1 MQDEKTTNEN
11 RSHKD
16 SLFVDYFSKDRDW
29 KQHFLSLYNALHGT
43 SLQVADTQ
51 LERVN
56 IDQVLYK
63 SYYNDIAVLVDGQ
76 FILMI
81 EHQSTI
87 NPNMPLR
94 LLEYIARIYGNLVDS
109 KAKFSR
115 HLVPLARP
123 EFYVFY
129 TGDQKLPPESYLH
142 LSDAFPKQDTS
153 DEASLPGV
161 LGAGSPQ
168 AVLGKG
174 EVLGGEKPRFRV
186 EGLSPPKEI
195 TLELKVKVCTIKSES
210 PSPVVHSCHDLEQY
224 VQFLELVE
232 EAKAAGQAEP
242 LTWAIQEA
250 VRRNILRDYLER
262 RGGETLSILM
272 AEYDYAT
279 DLAVQKEE
287 AYEDGLFAGLEQGL
301 ERGLATGREEGA
313 YQTKLE
319 TARSMLS
326 EGLDPQMVARCTS
339 LPWEIVQ
346 QLAKDDT

>member
-1 MQDEKTTNEN
+1 MQNENPSGEN

-94 LLEYIARIYGNLVDS
+94 LLEYIARIYGNIVDS
-109 KAKFSR
+109 RAKFSR

-142 LSDAFPKQDTS
+142 LSDAFPNQ
-153 DEASLPGV
+153 
-161 LGAGSPQ
+161 
-168 AVLGKG
+168 
-174 EVLGGEKPRFRV
+174 
-186 EGLSPPKEI
+186 PPKADL

-232 EAKAAGQAEP
+232 EARAAGHENP
-242 LTWAIQEA
+242 LKWAIQEA

-262 RGGETLSILM
+262 KGGEVLSILM
-272 AEYDYAT
+272 TEYNYAT
-279 DLAVQKEE
+279 DMAVLKEE
-287 AYEDGLFAGLEQGL
+287 AYEDGLFV
-301 ERGLATGREEGA
+301 GREEGA
-313 YQTKLE
+313 YETKLE
-319 TARSMLS
+319 TARSFLS
-326 EGLDPQMVARCTS
+326 MGLAPEQVAQGTGLS
-339 LPWEIVQ
+339 LEIVQ
-346 QLAKDDT
+346 QLLD